1 MQKTDCL
8 LPTFSLLN
16 FPSSHLSHSHSFF
29 QIAQQHHHRDSQ
41 EYVKQRLEAEAI
53 QEDFAR
59 GDDLREVQPAGPPG
73 GGEDIHEVGGGVP
86 TQDISQFMMKEK
98 SDSVSV
104 LDKKIL
110 NFLASNCLP
119 FSIVEEKS
127 FKNLLSINDRTSL
140 QGRRHYSDWVLH
152 RFYKEMKNKS
162 KEKLS
167 MITSLSFTTDIWSG
181 PTESFISLTA
191 HGINHHWERIKEVLC
206 VRPFPGSHNSENIS
220 DMIITMME
228 EWDVLREQVHV
239 VAMENTGYDHLNC
252 AAHMLNLVVKNSITE
267 DTELMELLQKCRSL
281 VAHFRHSNLACE
293 RLREEQE
300 REETPLHQLKQA
312 GI

>member
-1 MQKTDCL
+1 MLESSQ
-8 LPTFSLLN
+8 SLILT
-16 FPSSHLSHSHSFF
+16 SCATLME
-29 QIAQQHHHRDSQ
+29 IAQQHHHRDSQ

-73 GGEDIHEVGGGVP
+73 GGEDIHEVGGGGSHPGYQPVHDEGEIRLGLRP
-86 TQDISQFMMKEK
+86 RQEDLELPRVQLSA
-98 SDSVSV
+98 V
-104 LDKKIL
+104 LNRGGEVVQEPALDQRPD
-110 NFLASNCLP
+110 F
-119 FSIVEEKS
+119 
-127 FKNLLSINDRTSL
+127 TSRPPPL
-140 QGRRHYSDWVLH
+140 FGLVLH

-239 VAMENTGYDHLNC
+239 VVRDEGANIKKAMENTGYDHLNC